1 VDVLEN
7 SVHMSGQK
15 DLQPSLRLASL
26 IPRFSIGFSQLLKV
40 CTPASTLLLIY
51 LQQDLLSLLLDS
63 FQREVWKRD
72 PSIVAA
78 IRWLVGN
85 PCPNREELE
94 GGLVLDCQESCVP
107 RLVGANWPKDPRSG
121 RQCLKSDHHQ

>member
-7 SVHMSGQK
+7 SVHMSDQK
-15 DLQPSLRLASL
+15 DLQPSLRPASV

-78 IRWLVGN
+78 LRWLVGN
-85 PCPNREELE
+85 PCPDREKLE
-94 GGLVLDCQESCVP
+94 GGFTLYSEKGRIAWLIAHD
-107 RLVGANWPKDPRSG
+107 WPEYATVSFSAREMP
-121 RQCLKSDHHQ
+121 